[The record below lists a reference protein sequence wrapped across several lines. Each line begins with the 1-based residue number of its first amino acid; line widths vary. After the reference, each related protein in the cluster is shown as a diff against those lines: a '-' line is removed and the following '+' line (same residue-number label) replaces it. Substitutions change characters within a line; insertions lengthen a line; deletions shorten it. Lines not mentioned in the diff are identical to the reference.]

1 MYIEESVRQR
11 AELFVG
17 DVEKN
22 MNHVVGLKFIAV
34 SREEMRASMP
44 VNENTVQPMRI
55 LNGGASLVLAETL
68 ASIGANLN
76 LDDMKK
82 AAVGLEINAN
92 HIRPVPEGTTVTG
105 VSVPLHIGSKT
116 QVWET
121 KITTEKGKLV
131 CISRCTLAVVDNWR
145 SL

>member
-1 MYIEESVRQR
+1 MYIEESVRKR

-17 DVEKN
+17 NVKKN
-22 MNHVVGLKFIAV
+22 MIHALGLKFITV
-34 SREEMRASMP
+34 SRDEMKASMP

-82 AAVGLEINAN
+82 TAVGLEINAN
-92 HIRPVPEGTTVTG
+92 HIRPVHEGTSVIG
-105 VSVPLHIGSKT
+105 VSIPLHRGSKT
-116 QVWET
+116 QIWQT
-121 KITTEKGKLV
+121 KISTEEGKLA
-131 CISRCTLAVVDNWR
+131 CISRCTLAIVDSWI
-145 SL
+145 

>member
-1 MYIEESVRQR
+1 MYIEELVRQR

-22 MNHVVGLKFIAV
+22 MNHVVGLKFITV
-34 SREEMRASMP
+34 SREEMKASMP

-76 LDDMKK
+76 LDMKK

-121 KITTEKGKLV
+121 KIRTEEGKLA
-131 CISRCTLAVVDNWR
+131 CISRCTLAIVDNW
-145 SL
+145 L